1 MLIRTLKPYVIP
13 NERVNIQKL
22 VELLFFFIFTISKI
36 KKIANVI
43 KKPLYEASSLTK
55 MKIKS

>member
-1 MLIRTLKPYVIP
+1 MLIKTLKPYVTP
-13 NERVNIQKL
+13 NERVNKQKL
-22 VELLFFFIFTISKI
+22 VEFFFFFIFTISKI

>member
-1 MLIRTLKPYVIP
+1 MLIKTLKPYVTP
-13 NERVNIQKL
+13 NERVNRQKL
-22 VELLFFFIFTISKI
+22 VEFFFFFIFTKSKI